1 MGTLLFHVAHSQIT
15 EAEVFFAHFKK
26 EETEAQ
32 RG

>member
-15 EAEVFFAHFKK
+15 EAEVLLAHFKK
-26 EETEAQ
+26 VETEVQ